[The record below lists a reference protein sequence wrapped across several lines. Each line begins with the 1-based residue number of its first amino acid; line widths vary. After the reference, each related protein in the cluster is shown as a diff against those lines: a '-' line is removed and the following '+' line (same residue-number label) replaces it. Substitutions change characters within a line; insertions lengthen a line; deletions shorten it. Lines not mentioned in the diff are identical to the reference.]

1 MSCYRSFDSGSQ
13 KDELTNY
20 TDAASAIKLD
30 LDIDA
35 DSFAV
40 CLCYFGVCFR
50 GFAFAKFGYQP
61 LDYSSY
67 DCSSNES
74 VGHAAAFIM
83 AIGGLDFDAPE
94 CCSEVGCLPGFSPKV
109 NYQCLE
115 INPFSVIA
123 ATSPIEK
130 ANFARFA
137 SKGLEQGSY

>member
-50 GFAFAKFGYQP
+50 GFAFAKFGY
-61 LDYSSY
+61 
-67 DCSSNES
+67 
-74 VGHAAAFIM
+74 
-83 AIGGLDFDAPE
+83 
-94 CCSEVGCLPGFSPKV
+94 
-109 NYQCLE
+109 
-115 INPFSVIA
+115 
-123 ATSPIEK
+123 
-130 ANFARFA
+130 
-137 SKGLEQGSY
+137 